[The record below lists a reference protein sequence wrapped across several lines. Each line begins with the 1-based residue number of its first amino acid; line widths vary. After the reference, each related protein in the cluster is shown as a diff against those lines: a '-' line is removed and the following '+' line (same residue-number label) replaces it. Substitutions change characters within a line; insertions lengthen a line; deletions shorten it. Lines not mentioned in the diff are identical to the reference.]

1 MGPATN
7 QREENHHMF
16 DQSVPGVSNF
26 DEKLWRCENDGCG
39 FQHRAVTPN
48 RCPNHPHDDMV
59 APDGD
64 RR

>member
-1 MGPATN
+1 
-7 QREENHHMF
+7 MF
-16 DQSVPGVSNF
+16 DQSVPGVSDF
-26 DEKLWRCENDGCG
+26 DEKLWHCENDGCG